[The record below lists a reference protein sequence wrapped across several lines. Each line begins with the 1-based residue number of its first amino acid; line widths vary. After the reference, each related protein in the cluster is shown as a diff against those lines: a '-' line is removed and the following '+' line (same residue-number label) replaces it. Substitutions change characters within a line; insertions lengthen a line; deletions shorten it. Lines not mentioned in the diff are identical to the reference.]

1 MLSECPHGIEFH
13 ILWEDGMCC
22 PKVWFE
28 CNGPETD
35 RECDGGTNHDTT
47 SNDATVAAPGEG
59 DSDETH
65 SF

>member
-1 MLSECPHGIEFH
+1 
-13 ILWEDGMCC
+13 MCC
-22 PKVWFE
+22 PKVRFE

-47 SNDATVAAPGEG
+47 SDDAMVVAPGEG